1 MMEEGSERTLMRS
14 LQKEQERERRRIR
27 DRQRRQSMTIEERE
41 KHLARRRRN
50 YQLRR
55 QRAETARL
63 DLRVNQNI
71 TTSSF
76 STMLATKS
84 NDYSPMTSVSIF
96 NAQCNVGLNSGHK
109 NSVGLDIPSHKLAKL
124 PRRLRLNHLKHL
136 ARSLDDPVD
145 IPNNHVIVADLIIKG
160 NANANSSCVPSK
172 GLRLNCVKRLARSLK
187 SDLEKATSEN
197 HQNKMEVEQNLLNGE
212 LQLQMLSMSND
223 GSKLVQ
229 TSSVRCGNEWLLPL

>member
-1 MMEEGSERTLMRS
+1 MIMMEEGSERTLMRS

-109 NSVGLDIPSHKLAKL
+109 NSV
-124 PRRLRLNHLKHL
+124 
-136 ARSLDDPVD
+136 
-145 IPNNHVIVADLIIKG
+145 DLIIKG